1 MTAPSQEDVDVVPG
15 VRIPASELEITA
27 ISGSGPGGQHVN
39 RSATR
44 IALQWNVRHTRA
56 LGDAQFALHKH
67 ALFGCHPP
75 TKKVCPRRSNARE
88 RVPQWRARLA
98 CQIAH

>member
-1 MTAPSQEDVDVVPG
+1 MVPG
-15 VRIPASELEITA
+15 VRIPATELEITA

-56 LGDAQFALHKH
+56 LRDDL
-67 ALFGCHPP
+67 
-75 TKKVCPRRSNARE
+75 
-88 RVPQWRARLA
+88 RAVMA
-98 CQIAH
+98 

>member
-1 MTAPSQEDVDVVPG
+1 MTAPSQEDVDIVPG
-15 VRIPASELEITA
+15 VRIPAHELDVTA

-56 LGDAQFALHKH
+56 LRDEQRAL
-67 ALFGCHPP
+67 
-75 TKKVCPRRSNARE
+75 V
-88 RVPQWRARLA
+88 VARLA
-98 CQIAH
+98 